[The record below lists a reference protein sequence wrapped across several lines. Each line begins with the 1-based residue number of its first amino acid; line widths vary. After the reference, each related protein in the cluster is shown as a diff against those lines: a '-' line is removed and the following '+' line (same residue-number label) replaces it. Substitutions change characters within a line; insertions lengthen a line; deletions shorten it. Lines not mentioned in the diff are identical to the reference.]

1 MKIVLEGTKA
11 KIVLI
16 GLLLLVTYL
25 FYGCADM
32 GIKIETNEQKYLAAR
47 ENLNLL
53 IEQSMPLKK
62 KMDIDTRAA
71 AGIAFKN
78 ADKVLDAWG
87 RTIGI
92 PDYDYR
98 KDMKLW
104 LEAKSIILTIL
115 SEVQ

>member
-1 MKIVLEGTKA
+1 MKFVLEGIKA
-11 KIVLI
+11 KVVLI
-16 GLLLLVTYL
+16 AFILLVAYIL
-25 FYGCADM
+25 QGCANM
-32 GIKIETNEQKYLAAR
+32 GINLETNEQKYLAAR

-62 KMDIDTRAA
+62 KMDNITRAN

-87 RTIGI
+87 RTINI

-98 KDMKLW
+98 TDMKLW
-104 LEAKSIILTIL
+104 LEAKSIILGIL
-115 SEVQ
+115 AEVQ